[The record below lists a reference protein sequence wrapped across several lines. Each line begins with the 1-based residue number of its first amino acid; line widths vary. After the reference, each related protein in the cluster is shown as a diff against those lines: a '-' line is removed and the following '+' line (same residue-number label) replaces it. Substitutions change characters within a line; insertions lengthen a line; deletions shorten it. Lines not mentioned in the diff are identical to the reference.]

1 MTEEELKKLKFREC
15 SHITYD
21 DEYHTLYECVSEPLI
36 GRLKLNA
43 IVKRSKVT
51 GEPTGKAR
59 VHYSLDGKLYKTKEK
74 VLEAIKDEK

>member
-59 VHYSLDGKLYKTKEK
+59 VHYSLDGKVYMSKDKFME
-74 VLEAIKDEK
+74 VLKNI